1 MMESKPIEFNEL
13 EQVEAILLEANAYG
27 LRWEVQ
33 EFAERFMKE
42 DSDLTLLEATMMAYD
57 EWIR

>member
-1 MMESKPIEFNEL
+1 MEGAIEFNEL
-13 EQVEAILLEANAYG
+13 EQVEAILQEANAFG

-57 EWIR
+57 EWIK